1 MPIISK
7 SITVSTFKQ
16 LLHLLLLV
24 SLFSL
29 SFSVVAQQPISGTV
43 VNGADKLPV
52 PGASVQVKGTSRTV
66 LTAIDGRFSID
77 ASVGET
83 LIITSIGFEN
93 YEVKIVSNISQINVE
108 MIAVASTL
116 GEVVVVGYGT
126 EKKVNLTGAVSVIK
140 GEELVNRPT
149 ATLSQAMQGKVSGV
163 NFSTG
168 AFGFEPG
175 AALNL
180 QIRGQG
186 TPFVVVD
193 GIPTTTLNGI
203 SPNDVESI
211 SILKDAAAAAIYGAR
226 APYGVILITTKS
238 GAANGK
244 LTIEYSGNYS
254 SIKPIRK
261 PHHADSY
268 TTALAFNEAAANSG
282 AAAAFTNATIDRILA
297 YQADPTLPE
306 TVPSSGNPLNWANNT
321 ESNANYDWFNIYY
334 GDGHR
339 YQHNISL
346 SGGNKALTFF
356 LSGGLVDDDGV
367 LLIGTDNY
375 RRYNAYAKFDASLTK
390 WMKLTFNTRYYNTT
404 RNTPTL
410 DNQSNYEG
418 LFAQIPR
425 TPPSQYLNSPNGVP
439 SIQSK
444 IPFIRDAGND
454 NTIINDIVQRFATEI
469 APLNGWTINADF
481 TIQLTHNQFTS
492 TNLTVYED
500 NVAGDPVL
508 AASTTPSFVAK
519 SQDLNSYRT
528 LNIYSTYK
536 FDAATKS
543 HLSILAGYQQE
554 NAKFSQLSAGRNTL
568 ITPVVPSIT
577 TATGPANANDDVNLY
592 ATEGIFSRFNYN
604 YDNRYLLELNGR
616 YDGTYK
622 FAEGKRWGFF
632 PSISVGW
639 NASNENFWNDITPY
653 VNAFKIRASWGSL
666 GNQLTAI
673 PYQDLALLGTSSNLA
688 WLING
693 VRPSFTTAPNLVNPA
708 ITWETSSTKNLG
720 FDLAF
725 LKNRLNITADIYERR
740 SFDQLGPG
748 QAVPAVIGVAS
759 LPQSNNMETITKGW
773 EFSLTWNDHIGKD
786 FTYSATAMLFDYKTT
801 ITKYNNPTGILSTS
815 YAGQKQGEV
824 WGFVSDGL
832 IAEQAEAN
840 RINTGKIQQA
850 ISAQVWKTGD
860 VRYMDLNKDGLIT
873 FGANTVDNPGDRKV
887 IGNTTPRYQYG
898 LTLQA
903 EWKGFD
909 FSMFWQ
915 GVAER
920 DLMLS
925 GNMFWGFIS
934 GNQSS
939 IFPGHLDYYRDVDA
953 DKYKGLGKN
962 TASYFPRPY
971 LDLNM
976 NAKNQVSQTRYLLN
990 GAYARLK
997 NIQLGY
1003 HMPVLILRKTKLQ
1016 NIYLYVSGE
1025 NLATIT
1031 KMPDH
1036 FDPETANVGPAGNGK
1051 SYFSQAAITFGINL
1065 RF

>member
-1 MPIISK
+1 M
-7 SITVSTFKQ
+7 STFKK
-16 LLHLLLLV
+16 LLPLLILMLF
-24 SLFSL
+24 FSL
-29 SFSVVAQQPISGTV
+29 SFSALAQQRISGTV
-43 VNGADKLPV
+43 TNIANKLPV
-52 PGASVQVKGTSRTV
+52 PGASVQIKGTNRT
-66 LTAIDGRFSID
+66 LQTGIDGKFSID

-83 LIITSIGFEN
+83 LLITSVGFEN
-93 YEVKIVSNISQINVE
+93 YEVKVVSTNSQINAE
-108 MIAVASTL
+108 MVTVASTL
-116 GEVVVVGYGT
+116 AEVVVVGYGT

-163 NFSTG
+163 NFNTG
-168 AFGFEPG
+168 PFGFEPG
-175 AALNL
+175 AALNM

-186 TPFVVVD
+186 TPFIVVD
-193 GIPTTTLNGI
+193 GIPTTSLNGI
-203 SPNDVESI
+203 NPNDVESI
-211 SILKDAAAAAIYGAR
+211 SVLKDAAAAAIYGAR

-244 LTIEYSGNYS
+244 LTIEYAGNYS

-282 AAAAFTNATIDRILA
+282 AIPAFTNATIDRILA
-297 YQADPTLPE
+297 YQADPGLPE
-306 TVPSSGNPLNWANNT
+306 TLPSLANPVFWANNT
-321 ESNANYDWFNIYY
+321 ESNANYDWFNVYY
-334 GDGHR
+334 GGGRR
-339 YQHNISL
+339 YQHNLSL
-346 SGGNKALTFF
+346 SGGNKGVTFF

-375 RRYNAYAKFDASLTK
+375 RRYNANAKFDASLTK

-404 RNTPTL
+404 RNTPVW
-410 DNQSNYEG
+410 DNQGNYEA
-418 LFAQIPR
+418 LFHAVPR
-425 TPPSQYLNSPNGVP
+425 TPPSQYMKSPNGVY

-444 IPFIRDAGND
+444 IPWARDAGND

-469 APLNGWTINADF
+469 TPSKGWTINADF
-481 TIQLTHNQFTS
+481 TIQFTHNQFTS

-500 NVAGDPVL
+500 NVASDPVL

-519 SQDLNSYRT
+519 SQDLNTYRT
-528 LNIYSTYK
+528 LNVYSTYK
-536 FDAATKS
+536 FEVRAK
-543 HLSILAGYQQE
+543 HHFSILAGYQQE
-554 NAKFSQLSAGRNTL
+554 NAKFSQLSASRNTL
-568 ITPVVPSIT
+568 ITPAVPAIT

-592 ATEGIFSRFNYN
+592 STEGIFSRFNYN

-632 PSISVGW
+632 PSISAGW
-639 NASNENFWNDITPY
+639 NASNEYFWNNLKPY
-653 VNAFKIRASWGSL
+653 INVFKIRGAWGSL
-666 GNQLTAI
+666 GNQLTAV
-673 PYQDLALLGTSSNLA
+673 PYQDLALLGTASNLA

-708 ITWETSSTKNLG
+708 VTWETSNTKNLG
-720 FDLAF
+720 FDIGF
-725 LKNRLNITADIYERR
+725 LKNRLNITADIYQRR
-740 SFDQLGPG
+740 SFDQLGPA

-786 FTYSATAMLFDYKTT
+786 FKYSVTAMLFDYKTT

-815 YAGQKQGEV
+815 YAGQKQGEI

-840 RINTGKIQQA
+840 RINVGKIQQA

-873 FGANTVDNPGDRKV
+873 LGANTVGNPGDRKI

-898 LTLQA
+898 LTLQC

-915 GVAER
+915 GVAKR

-939 IFPGHLDYYRDVDA
+939 IFPGHLDYYRDADA

-990 GAYARLK
+990 AAYARLK
-997 NIQLGY
+997 NMQVGY
-1003 HMPVLILRKTKLQ
+1003 HMPGSILRKTKLQ
-1016 NIYLYVSGE
+1016 NIYVYMSGE

-1031 KMPDH
+1031 GMPEH
-1036 FDPETANVGPAGNGK
+1036 FDPETANVGVLGNGK
-1051 SYFSQAAITFGINL
+1051 SYFSQSAITFGINL

>member
-1 MPIISK
+1 MP
-7 SITVSTFKQ
+7 F
-16 LLHLLLLV
+16 
-24 SLFSL
+24 FSL

-43 VNGADKLPV
+43 INSTNNLPV
-52 PGASVQVKGTSRTV
+52 PAASVQVKGTNRIV
-66 LTAIDGRFSID
+66 QTAVDGRFSIN

-83 LIITSIGFEN
+83 LVITSIGFEN
-93 YEVKIVSNISQINVE
+93 YEVKILSVSNLINAAMVTL
-108 MIAVASTL
+108 ASTL
-116 GEVVVVGYGT
+116 DEVVVVGYGF

-149 ATLSQAMQGKVSGV
+149 PTLSQAMQGKASGV
-163 NFSTG
+163 NFNTG
-168 AFGFEPG
+168 PFGFEPG
-175 AALNL
+175 AALNM

-186 TPFVVVD
+186 TPFIVVD
-193 GIPTTTLNGI
+193 GIPTTSINGI
-203 SPNDVESI
+203 NPNDVETI
-211 SILKDAAAAAIYGAR
+211 SVLKDAAAAAIYGAR
-226 APYGVILITTKS
+226 GPYGVILITTKS

-282 AAAAFTNATIDRILA
+282 AIPAYTNEAIDRILA

-306 TVPSSGNPLNWANNT
+306 TVPSPGNPLNWANGT
-321 ESNANYDWFNIYY
+321 ESNANYDWFNVYY

-346 SGGNKALTFF
+346 SGGNKGVTFF
-356 LSGGLVDDDGV
+356 LSGGLVDDGGV
-367 LLIGTDNY
+367 LLIGKDKY
-375 RRYNAYAKFDASLTK
+375 RRYNANAKFDASLTK
-390 WMKLTFNTRYYNTT
+390 WMKLIFNTRYYNTT
-404 RNTPTL
+404 RNIPTL
-410 DNQSNYEG
+410 DNQGNYEG
-418 LFAQIPR
+418 LFAQIAR
-425 TPPSQYLNSPNGVP
+425 TIPSQYLTSPNGVT
-439 SIQSK
+439 SFQSK
-444 IPFIRDAGND
+444 IALIRDAGND
-454 NTIINDIVQRFATEI
+454 NTIVNDIVQKFATEI
-469 APLNGWTINADF
+469 NPSKGWTINADF
-481 TIQLTHNQFTS
+481 TIQFTHNQFTS
-492 TNLTVYED
+492 TNLTIYQD
-500 NVAGDPVL
+500 NVAGDPVV

-519 SQDLNSYRT
+519 SQDLNTYRT
-528 LNIYSTYK
+528 LNVYSTYK
-536 FDAATKS
+536 FDAATK
-543 HLSILAGYQQE
+543 HHFSILAGYQQE
-554 NAKFSQLSAGRNTL
+554 NAKFSQLSASRNTL
-568 ITPVVPSIT
+568 ITPAVPAIT

-592 ATEGIFSRFNYN
+592 ATEGVFSRFNYN

-632 PSISVGW
+632 PSISAGW
-639 NASNENFWNDITPY
+639 NASNENFWNDMKSYIN
-653 VNAFKIRASWGSL
+653 VFKIRASWGSL
-666 GNQLTAI
+666 GNQLTAV
-673 PYQDLALLGTSSNLA
+673 PYQDLALLGTSSNVA

-693 VRPSFTTAPNLVNPA
+693 VRPSFTTAPNLVNPDV
-708 ITWETSSTKNLG
+708 TWETSNTKNLG

-725 LKNRLNITADIYERR
+725 FKKRLNITADIYQRR
-740 SFDQLGPG
+740 SFDQLGPA

-773 EFSLTWNDHIGKD
+773 EFSLTWNDNIGKD
-786 FTYSATAMLFDYKTT
+786 FNYSVAAILFDHKTT
-801 ITKYNNPTGILSTS
+801 ITKYNNPTGLLSTS
-815 YAGQKQGEV
+815 YPGQIQGEI

-832 IAEQAEAN
+832 IADQAEAN
-840 RINTGKIQQA
+840 RINSGKIQQE
-850 ISAQVWKTGD
+850 ISGQVWKTGD
-860 VRYMDLNKDGLIT
+860 VRYMDLNKDGFIR
-873 FGANTVDNPGDRKV
+873 FGASTVDNPGDRKV

-898 LTLQA
+898 LTVQA

-915 GVAER
+915 GVAKR
-920 DLMLS
+920 DLTLS
-925 GNMFWGFIS
+925 GNIFWGFS
-934 GNQSS
+934 AGNQSS

-971 LDLNM
+971 LDVNM
-976 NAKNQVSQTRYLLN
+976 NAKNQVTQTRYLLN

-997 NIQLGY
+997 NMQLGY
-1003 HMPVLILRKTKLQ
+1003 HMPDGILRKLKLQ

-1025 NLATIT
+1025 NLATLT

-1036 FDPETANVGPAGNGK
+1036 FDPETANVGPLGNGK
-1051 SYFSQAAITFGINL
+1051 SYFSQSSITFGINL